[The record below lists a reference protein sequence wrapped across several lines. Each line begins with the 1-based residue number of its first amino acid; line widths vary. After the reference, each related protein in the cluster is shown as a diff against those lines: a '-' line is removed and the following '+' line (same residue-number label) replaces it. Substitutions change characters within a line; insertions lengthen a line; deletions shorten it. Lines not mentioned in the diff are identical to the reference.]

1 MENINFTKVSTEDLQ
16 VIQKMVT
23 EEINHRNDVRFREL
37 RDKLIEAYNELYK
50 NYPFVSYDV
59 ITEDVYSETTHN
71 LFDLVGEMRKESFYR

>member
-1 MENINFTKVSTEDLQ
+1 MENINFTKASLEDLQ
-16 VIQKMVT
+16 AIQKMIT
-23 EEINHRNDVRFREL
+23 EEINRRNDVRFREL
-37 RDKLIEAYNELYK
+37 RDRLIEAYNELYK